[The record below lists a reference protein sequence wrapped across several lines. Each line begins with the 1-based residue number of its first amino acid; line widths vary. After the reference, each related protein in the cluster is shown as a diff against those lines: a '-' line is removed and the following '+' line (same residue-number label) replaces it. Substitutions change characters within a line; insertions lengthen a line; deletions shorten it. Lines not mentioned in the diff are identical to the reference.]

1 MLSIRL
7 PLAIFIAV
15 VLSIAAFFT
24 QQSLASSSIGPFIPS
39 IFVLLTFIFLLIPT
53 LIARTNNTG
62 TKSISNKK
70 AVTPKRNV
78 SSDNN
83 SAITTLY
90 VGNLPYKANEISVKT
105 LFEEIGTVTSVRLMK
120 DRKTGRRKGFGF
132 VEVEASKTDEYITKL
147 NDSEFMDRTIK
158 VRPAKDKA

>member
-7 PLAIFIAV
+7 PLAIFITA
-15 VLSIAAFFT
+15 VLSIAAYFT
-24 QQSLASSSIGPFIPS
+24 QQSFIDSSLITFIPS
-39 IFVLLTFIFLLIPT
+39 IFVVLTFCFLLIPT
-53 LIARTNNTG
+53 LIASVNNQDKPSTS
-62 TKSISNKK
+62 KPRPRKP
-70 AVTPKRNV
+70 VV
-78 SSDNN
+78 SADG
-83 SAITTLY
+83 AITTLY
-90 VGNLPYKANEISVKT
+90 VGNLPYKANEQTVKE

-132 VEVEASKTDEYITKL
+132 VEVESVKAEQYIQKL